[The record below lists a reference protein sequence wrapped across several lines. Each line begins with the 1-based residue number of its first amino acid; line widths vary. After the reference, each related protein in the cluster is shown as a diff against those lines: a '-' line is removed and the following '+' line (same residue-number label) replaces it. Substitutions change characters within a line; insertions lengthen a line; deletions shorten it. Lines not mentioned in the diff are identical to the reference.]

1 VRSPQSKISQ
11 IVTQT
16 MTTTLYE
23 LKERAGLHEELL
35 SLETL
40 TLPELNESDRSTLT
54 QIRQDYHNLT
64 RHGEL
69 REDVVKMVI
78 LSPLLRLA
86 GFYSGEFQ
94 IISEVG
100 VELKFPYE
108 EGSRGRVDLLIV
120 KDAIW
125 ILTIESKGEILAA
138 RTALPQLLHYM
149 LNGNQAKWGL
159 VTNGYEFVFVR
170 LFTPKLQISYLL
182 DLERPGDLETVAA
195 ILKYIVVEE
204 NS

>member
-1 VRSPQSKISQ
+1 
-11 IVTQT
+11 
-16 MTTTLYE
+16 MMTTLYQ
-23 LKERAGLHEELL
+23 LKERAGLQEELL

-40 TLPELNESDRSTLT
+40 TLPELNESDRSTLA

-69 REDVVKMVI
+69 REDIVKMVI

-86 GFYSGEFQ
+86 GFYRGEFQ

-100 VELKFPYE
+100 VELKFPYDE
-108 EGSRGRVDLLIV
+108 DSRGRVDLLIV
-120 KDAIW
+120 KDTIW

-182 DLERPGDLETVAA
+182 DLQRPGDLETVAA
-195 ILKYIVVEE
+195 ILKYIAAEE
-204 NS
+204 NP